1 MKTSLLLI
9 ILSIVLLIFVAIY
22 TKNTI
27 LIVGIVIFII
37 ILLLFYFSKSDKYL
51 TGISDATKLQSFDRS
66 KLISGASTNIQQYTH
81 SIWFYLKDFS
91 DNTVESVKLIKSAPI
106 SIDLQLNGNIQI
118 LINPGS
124 SDPETCIIN
133 NYPLQTWTNLTVSRY
148 TNILDIYLDGKL
160 VKTCHVTTAAGPAMD
175 LSGGVKITPNGGF
188 IGQTANYKYINN
200 SINPQQAYNLYRDG
214 AGETN
219 NFSNILS
226 KYKLK
231 ISYLIDNVEQ
241 KSLVI

>member
-9 ILSIVLLIFVAIY
+9 LLSVVLLIFVSIY
-22 TKNTI
+22 TKNTT
-27 LIVGIVIFII
+27 LIVVIVIFII

-51 TGISDATKLQSFDRS
+51 TGISDATKEQSFDRT
-66 KLISGASTNIQQYTH
+66 KLITGTPNHSQYAH
-81 SIWFYLKDFS
+81 SIWFYVKDFS
-91 DNTVESVKLIKSAPI
+91 NSNVQFVKLLKSDPM
-106 SIDLQLNGNIQI
+106 SIDLYLNGNIQI
-118 LINPGS
+118 SASGEPM
-124 SDPETCIIN
+124 CIIN
-133 NYPLQTWTNLTVSRY
+133 NYPMQTWVNLTVSRY
-148 TNILDIYLDGKL
+148 TNILDVYLDGKL
-160 VKTCHVTTAAGPAMD
+160 VKTCHLELTTGTTGIS
-175 LSGGVKITPNGGF
+175 LSNGVKITPDGGF

-214 AGETN
+214 AGQTN

-241 KSLVI
+241 KSLVL